1 MVDNDHTK
9 SADDQDRPDPERE
22 SDDSPADSPEIY
34 DVLSAEEP
42 RIGDVEIPA
51 DESAEVADRWFFA
64 PGGRARQGPVSFSAL
79 KQKAAG
85 HELAREDL
93 VWREDMPKW
102 KRAGDVAGLFDD
114 QPPGLGP
121 QPPRLPTTTAPD
133 LSRLLQTLPAWPC
146 SSDSLRLCGYVAAG
160 LAGLT
165 LMISLILRYWGHTWF
180 TGAVLFM
187 LVFVVCQGMAAILDA
202 VNRLEVKAPE
212 SREPKGDSPAGE

>member
-1 MVDNDHTK
+1 MVDNERTK
-9 SADDQDRPDPERE
+9 PLDDQERPDPERE

-42 RIGDVEIPA
+42 RIGDVEVSA

-102 KRAGDVAGLFDD
+102 KRAAEVAGLFGD

-121 QPPRLPTTTAPD
+121 PPPRLPPTTTAD
-133 LSRLLQTLPAWPC
+133 LSRIVQALPAWPG
-146 SSDSLRLCGYVAAG
+146 SPESLRLCGYVAAG
-160 LAGLT
+160 LAALT
-165 LMISLILRYWGHTWF
+165 LMISLILRYWGYTWF

-187 LVFVVCQGMAAILDA
+187 LVFVLCQGMAAILDA

-212 SREPKGDSPAGE
+212 SGEPKGDSPAGG